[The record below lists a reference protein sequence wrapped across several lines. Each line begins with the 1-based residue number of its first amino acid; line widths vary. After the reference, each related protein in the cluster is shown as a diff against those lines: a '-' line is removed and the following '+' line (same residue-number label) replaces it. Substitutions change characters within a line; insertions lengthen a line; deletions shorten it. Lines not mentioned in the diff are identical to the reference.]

1 MHALIEKKYV
11 VHLHTISVL
20 SFAVLKEGKRL
31 LKNKLKDVN
40 WKWIKYKKPGID
52 LALEIKKEMLN
63 KINIYIL
70 QNHGLIIASNNLN
83 KVNFY
88 LKIIEKKLKKKKK
101 RLNLKKPKKII
112 SIKNYKKP
120 KNKIVQIFAYKEK
133 FFHILKK
140 NKSLYPD
147 HTVFLNNKILVC
159 NKLIKNFKYE
169 DSEKKILIIKKVGVF
184 VKNNITKAEYDM
196 LICLAELLK
205 TIPNNS
211 MLSYLNKKEKD
222 ELVNWDKELIR
233 QKFNKV

>member
-88 LKIIEKKLKKKKK
+88 LKIIEQKLKKKKS
-101 RLNLKKPKKII
+101 LNLKKPKKII

-140 NKSLYPD
+140 NKSL
-147 HTVFLNNKILVC
+147 
-159 NKLIKNFKYE
+159 
-169 DSEKKILIIKKVGVF
+169 
-184 VKNNITKAEYDM
+184 
-196 LICLAELLK
+196 
-205 TIPNNS
+205 
-211 MLSYLNKKEKD
+211 
-222 ELVNWDKELIR
+222 
-233 QKFNKV
+233 